1 MSRPRQ
7 KRQKSTELS
16 YVLELYFSGEDDEVA
31 IENLQQGLSGEQ
43 ARALKA
49 EWRRVLA
56 RRKPKECLRLVVYS
70 AMRTPRD
77 AEAAWAWLDARYRD
91 LQPYFDLVD
100 DEEETGTLR
109 SLMRRAMATL
119 MTTRL
124 WRSRRTS

>member
-7 KRQKSTELS
+7 KRYKSTELS

-31 IENLQQGLSGEQ
+31 VENLQQGLSVEQ

-56 RRKPKECLRLVVYS
+56 RRNAKECLRLVVYS
-70 AMRTPRD
+70 AMRTLRD

-91 LQPYFDLVD
+91 LQPHFDLVE